1 MPKKAIE
8 LSALAVS
15 RLKADG
21 RHAVGGVD
29 GLHLRVLGQSRAWV
43 LRVVVGQ
50 RMDSAGKVVLH
61 RRDIGLGSYP
71 EVTLAEAR
79 EAAREKRK
87 QIRSGID
94 PVQERKSGKVRETLE
109 AVKAKTFR
117 ECAEAYISA
126 NRAGWKNEKH
136 VLQWESTLATY
147 AFPSIGDIPISAIDT
162 GMVLGVLQQTVKVA
176 DGQAPLWLARTE
188 TASRLRGRLE
198 SILDWASFRQYRSG
212 ENPARWKG
220 HLEHELPARSKVKKV
235 EHHAALPYSQIAS
248 FLKELRQRP
257 GISARALEFAIL
269 TAARSGEVRGAAWS
283 EIDMEGRL
291 WTIPASRMKAGK
303 EHRVPLSEDVVAL
316 LKSLPRE
323 ADGEYVFMGMRGAM
337 LSDMSLTAVLRR
349 MGHGGLTQHGFRSTF
364 RDWAGETTAYPRE
377 VCEHALAHR
386 LADGVE
392 AAYQRGDLLK
402 KRSQLMKDW
411 ADYCRGDI
419 SSQRESAP

>member
-29 GLHLRVLGQSRAWV
+29 GLHLRVVGQARAWV

-50 RMDSAGKVVLH
+50 RTDSAGKVVLH

-71 EVTLAEAR
+71 EVSLAEAR

-94 PVQERKSGKVRETLE
+94 PVQERKSGRVRETLE

-147 AFPSIGDIPISAIDT
+147 AFPSIGDIPVSAIDT

-176 DGQAPLWLARTE
+176 DGKAPLWLARTE

-198 SILDWASFRQYRSG
+198 SILDWASFRMYRSG

-235 EHHAALPYSQIAS
+235 EHHAALPYAQIAG
-248 FLKELRQRP
+248 FLKDLRQRP
-257 GISARALEFAIL
+257 GVSARALEFAIL

-303 EHRVPLSEDVVAL
+303 EHRVPLSEDVIAL

-402 KRSQLMKDW
+402 KRSQLMRDW
-411 ADYCRGDI
+411 ADYCGARTVSTPG
-419 SSQRESAP
+419 AA

>member
-29 GLHLRVLGQSRAWV
+29 GLHLRVVGQARAWV

-50 RMDSAGKVVLH
+50 RTDSAGKVVLH

-71 EVTLAEAR
+71 EVSLAEAR

-94 PVQERKSGKVRETLE
+94 PVQERKSGKVRKTLE

-147 AFPSIGDIPISAIDT
+147 AFPSIGDIPVSAIDT

-176 DGQAPLWLARTE
+176 DGKAPLWLARTE

-220 HLEHELPARSKVKKV
+220 HLEHELPARSKVQKV
-235 EHHAALPYSQIAS
+235 EHHAALPYSQIAG

-303 EHRVPLSEDVVAL
+303 EHRVPLAEDVVAL

-323 ADGEYVFMGMRGAM
+323 AEGEYVFMGMRGAM

-411 ADYCRGDI
+411 ADFCGGRTVSTLG
-419 SSQRESAP
+419 SAQ

>member
-29 GLHLRVLGQSRAWV
+29 GLYLRVVGQARAWV

-50 RMDSAGKVVLH
+50 RTDSAGKVVLH

-94 PVQERKSGKVRETLE
+94 PVQERKSGRVRETLE

-198 SILDWASFRQYRSG
+198 SILDWASFRMYRSG

-235 EHHAALPYSQIAS
+235 EHHAALPYSQIAG

-303 EHRVPLSEDVVAL
+303 EHRVPLSEDVIAL

-323 ADGEYVFMGMRGAM
+323 AEGEYVFMGMRGAM

-402 KRSQLMKDW
+402 KRAALMKDW
-411 ADYCRGDI
+411 ATYCG
-419 SSQRESAP
+419 APAQ